1 MDQGK
6 AKAQRA
12 RIAYHGLET
21 GACRQ
26 QRPPLLSW
34 PDHSRPGNRKKNL
47 LSNRTTCELLFIPMG
62 DDGGDRRLL
71 L

>member
-1 MDQGK
+1 MGSK
-6 AKAQRA
+6 RA
-12 RIAYHGLET
+12 RADNSDPRFCLGRITAVRATE
-21 GACRQ
+21 
-26 QRPPLLSW
+26 
-34 PDHSRPGNRKKNL
+34 KKM